1 MIYLLI
7 VNVSLIISFALYRL
21 IFRKLTFFQWNRV
34 YLIGMIF
41 FSLLAPIGIFIELPK
56 AEIIAY
62 SIPMVDLSGYME
74 IAINSPK
81 EQPIYLIDILTY
93 VYWVG
98 AAIAFILLLF
108 RVIKLVRAL
117 QDEHDYLS
125 FSFFNKIIIGES
137 IKEKSSIE
145 SHERVHVDQGH
156 SYDLLV
162 MELLKI
168 FNWFN
173 PVLYF
178 FQKELKFQH
187 ECIAD
192 EICSTDKVAYAEMLV
207 AHALQVDHL
216 PLTHEF
222 SNHSFLK
229 KRIMMLF
236 KNKSARKKRLLY
248 TAVLPMLLLVAGSTL
263 VFNTTRAKDI
273 VSDVESSI
281 NQVEIA
287 APTKVLKEQD
297 EWFGKNIDIQLDTI
311 KSRKVA
317 DANQAKLD
325 AERVIAEQ
333 QMKGRD
339 SSLDSLNPNFNAIFT
354 AVEIVPQPEGG
365 MANFMNWVSTNY
377 AYPKEALDRKV
388 SGVIEISFVVEK
400 DGSLSEV
407 NVKRDLGYG
416 TKEAALELMKKAK
429 KWKPGIQNRRI
440 VRVAYTLPIRLNLS
454 DGKENQVMRG
464 KPTGS
469 PVLGAEGLE
478 KWFIQNFKFPRKV
491 TKEDLDPVIQAY
503 LTINADGS
511 IESVL
516 TNSDLGPAFSKEAA
530 SLLEKSKWIPALK
543 DGKPV
548 ESIGLFRIKFT
559 PEGGYVKNYTRVDV
573 NSEPV
578 GGMIAYRDYVMKHY
592 APNSTGEDGNV
603 VIQFMV
609 EKDGELSNFKV
620 VNTPD
625 TKAAQE
631 LVKLLQRGTK
641 WRPGILDGSPI
652 KNQYEL
658 TLRVMKMNGDLYNV
672 YRWEGV
678 KVQKI
683 KS

>member
-81 EQPIYLIDILTY
+81 EQPISLIDILTY
-93 VYWVG
+93 VYWLGV
-98 AAIAFILLLF
+98 AIAFTLLLF
-108 RVIKLVRAL
+108 RVILLVRAL
-117 QDEHDYLS
+117 RDEHDYLS

-173 PVLYF
+173 PILYF

-248 TAVLPMLLLVAGSTL
+248 TAVLPMLLVVVGSTL

-287 APTKVLKEQD
+287 GAKDVATDLEKLMEANETSKSKLTAIVEPIQPGIEGHIALNSEGGKLIQQD
-297 EWFGKNIDIQLDTI
+297 TT
-311 KSRKVA
+311 
-317 DANQAKLD
+317 
-325 AERVIAEQ
+325 
-333 QMKGRD
+333 
-339 SSLDSLNPNFNAIFT
+339 NPMANAIFT
-354 AVEIVPQPEGG
+354 EVEIIPEPVGG
-365 MANFMNWVSTNY
+365 MRKFMTWVSNNY
-377 AYPKEALDRKV
+377 DYPKAALENAV
-388 SGVIEISFVVEK
+388 NGVIEISFVVER
-400 DGSLSEV
+400 DGSLTDLKIKKE
-407 NVKRDLGYG
+407 LGYG
-416 TKEAALELMKKAK
+416 TGEAALKLMRRAE
-429 KWKPGIQNRRI
+429 KWSSGVQNGRK

-454 DGKENQVMRG
+454 Q
-464 KPTGS
+464 
-469 PVLGAEGLE
+469 
-478 KWFIQNFKFPRKV
+478 
-491 TKEDLDPVIQAY
+491 
-503 LTINADGS
+503 
-511 IESVL
+511 
-516 TNSDLGPAFSKEAA
+516 
-530 SLLEKSKWIPALK
+530 
-543 DGKPV
+543 
-548 ESIGLFRIKFT
+548 
-559 PEGGYVKNYTRVDV
+559 
-573 NSEPV
+573 
-578 GGMIAYRDYVMKHY
+578 
-592 APNSTGEDGNV
+592 GED
-603 VIQFMV
+603 
-609 EKDGELSNFKV
+609 K
-620 VNTPD
+620 
-625 TKAAQE
+625 
-631 LVKLLQRGTK
+631 
-641 WRPGILDGSPI
+641 
-652 KNQYEL
+652 
-658 TLRVMKMNGDLYNV
+658 
-672 YRWEGV
+672 
-678 KVQKI
+678 
-683 KS
+683 

>member
-7 VNVSLIISFALYRL
+7 VNVSLIISFALYKL
-21 IFRKLTFFQWNRV
+21 IFQKLTFFQWNRV
-34 YLIGMIF
+34 YLIGMII

-81 EQPIYLIDILTY
+81 EQPIYLIDILSY

-98 AAIAFILLLF
+98 VAIAFTLLLF
-108 RVIKLVRAL
+108 RVMKLVRAL
-117 QDEHDYLS
+117 RDEHDYLS

-137 IKEKSSIE
+137 IKEKSNIE

-248 TAVLPMLLLVAGSTL
+248 TAVLPMLLVVAGSTL
-263 VFNTTRAKDI
+263 AFNTTRAKDI

-287 APTKVLKEQD
+287 GAKDVATDLEKLMVANETPKPKLTAIVEPIQPGIEGNIALNGEGAGLIQQD
-297 EWFGKNIDIQLDTI
+297 TT
-311 KSRKVA
+311 SPRK
-317 DANQAKLD
+317 
-325 AERVIAEQ
+325 
-333 QMKGRD
+333 GT
-339 SSLDSLNPNFNAIFT
+339 IFT
-354 AVEIVPQPEGG
+354 EVEVIPEPVGG
-365 MANFMNWVSTNY
+365 MRKFMTWVSDNY
-377 AYPKEALDRKV
+377 DYPKAALENTV
-388 SGVIEISFVVEK
+388 NGVIEISFIVEQ
-400 DGSLSEV
+400 DGSLTDF
-407 NVKRDLGYG
+407 KITKDLGYG
-416 TKEAALELMKKAK
+416 TGEAALKLLRSAE
-429 KWKPGIQNRRI
+429 KWSPGVQNGRK

-454 DGKENQVMRG
+454 QGEDKSAKAKKTVATPKLGIDGLSNWF
-464 KPTGS
+464 
-469 PVLGAEGLE
+469 AE
-478 KWFIQNFKFPRKV
+478 NFKMPRAISNK
-491 TKEDLDPVIQAY
+491 DADPVIESFFI
-503 LTINADGS
+503 INSDGS
-511 IESVL
+511 IKSLIVG
-516 TNSDLGPAFSKEAA
+516 SDLGQEFRDRASK
-530 SLLEKSKWIPALK
+530 LLSQTKWEPGLEN
-543 DGKPV
+543 GRPV
-548 ESIGLFRIKFT
+548 ESKAAFYFKFK
-559 PEGGYVKNYTRVDV
+559 PDGGYVENYTRVDV
-573 NSEPV
+573 TSEPI
-578 GGMIAYRDYVMKHY
+578 GGMTALRDYVIKNFN
-592 APNSTGEDGNV
+592 PNSTGEDGNV
-603 VIQFMV
+603 VVQFVV
-609 EKDGELSNFKV
+609 EKNGQLNNFKV
-620 VNTPD
+620 ISTPS
-625 TKAAQE
+625 TKAGDE
-631 LVKLLQRGTK
+631 LVRLLRFGTK
-641 WRPGILDGSPI
+641 WKPGILDGSPI

-658 TLRVMKMNGDLYNV
+658 TLRVMKMNADLYNV

>member
-81 EQPIYLIDILTY
+81 EQPISLIDILTY
-93 VYWVG
+93 VYWLGV
-98 AAIAFILLLF
+98 AIAFTLLLF
-108 RVIKLVRAL
+108 RVILLVRAL
-117 QDEHDYLS
+117 RDEHDYLS

-173 PVLYF
+173 PILYF

-248 TAVLPMLLLVAGSTL
+248 TAVLPMLLVVVGSTL

-287 APTKVLKEQD
+287 GAKDVATDLEKLMEANETPKSKLTAIVEPIQPGIEGHIALNSEGGKLIQQD
-297 EWFGKNIDIQLDTI
+297 TT
-311 KSRKVA
+311 
-317 DANQAKLD
+317 
-325 AERVIAEQ
+325 
-333 QMKGRD
+333 
-339 SSLDSLNPNFNAIFT
+339 NPMANAIFT
-354 AVEIVPQPEGG
+354 EVEVIPEPVGG
-365 MANFMNWVSTNY
+365 MRKFMTWVSNNY
-377 AYPKEALDRKV
+377 DYPKAALENAV
-388 SGVIEISFVVEK
+388 NGVIEISFVVER
-400 DGSLSEV
+400 DGSLTDLKIKKE
-407 NVKRDLGYG
+407 LGYG
-416 TKEAALELMKKAK
+416 TGEAALKLMRRAE
-429 KWKPGIQNRRI
+429 KWSSGVQNGRK

-454 DGKENQVMRG
+454 QGEDKPNKSGKVWAEP
-464 KPTGS
+464 K
-469 PVLGAEGLE
+469 LGYEGLRT
-478 KWFIQNFKFPRKV
+478 WFAKNFKMPRSISNK
-491 TKEDLDPVIQAY
+491 DIDPI
-503 LTINADGS
+503 
-511 IESVL
+511 IESVFTINPDGTIKSL
-516 TNSDLGPAFSKEAA
+516 IVSTDLGKEFRDQATK
-530 SLLEKSKWIPALK
+530 LLSQSKWDPVLEN
-543 DGKPV
+543 GVPV
-548 ESIGLFRIKFT
+548 ESKAAFYFKFK
-559 PEGGYVKNYTRVDV
+559 PDGEYVKNYTRVDV
-573 NSEPV
+573 TSEPI
-578 GGMIAYRDYVMKHY
+578 GGMIALRDYVMKNFN
-592 APNSTGEDGNV
+592 PNSTGEDGNV
-603 VIQFMV
+603 VVQFVV
-609 EKDGELSNFKV
+609 EKNGQLNNFKV
-620 VNTPD
+620 ISTPS
-625 TKAAQE
+625 TKAGDE
-631 LVKLLQRGTK
+631 LVRLLQRGAK
-641 WRPGILDGSPI
+641 WKPGILDGSPI

-658 TLRVMKMNGDLYNV
+658 TLRVMKRNADLYNV

>member
-137 IKEKSSIE
+137 IREKSSIE

-287 APTKVLKEQD
+287 GAKDVATDLEKLMEASESPEPKLTAVAGPIQPGIEGHIALNSEGGKLIQQD
-297 EWFGKNIDIQLDTI
+297 TT
-311 KSRKVA
+311 
-317 DANQAKLD
+317 
-325 AERVIAEQ
+325 
-333 QMKGRD
+333 
-339 SSLDSLNPNFNAIFT
+339 NPMANAIFT
-354 AVEIVPQPEGG
+354 EVEVIPEPVGG
-365 MANFMNWVSTNY
+365 MRKFMTWVSNNY
-377 AYPKEALDRKV
+377 DYPKAALENAV
-388 SGVIEISFVVEK
+388 NGVIEISFVVER
-400 DGSLSEV
+400 DGSLTDFKIKKE
-407 NVKRDLGYG
+407 LGYG
-416 TKEAALELMKKAK
+416 TGEAALKLMRSAE
-429 KWKPGIQNRRI
+429 KWSPGVQNGRK

-454 DGKENQVMRG
+454 QGEDKSNKSGKVWAEP
-464 KPTGS
+464 K
-469 PVLGAEGLE
+469 LGYEGLRS
-478 KWFIQNFKFPRKV
+478 WFAQNFKMPRKLSS
-491 TKEDLDPVIQAY
+491 EDVDPVI
-503 LTINADGS
+503 
-511 IESVL
+511 ESVFIINPNGTIKSL
-516 TNSDLGPAFSKEAA
+516 IVSTDLGKEFRDQATK
-530 SLLEKSKWIPALK
+530 LLSQSKWNPVLEN
-543 DGKPV
+543 GVPV
-548 ESIGLFRIKFT
+548 ESKAAFYFKFK
-559 PEGGYVKNYTRVDV
+559 PGGEYVKNYSRVDV
-573 NSEPV
+573 SSEPI
-578 GGMIAYRDYVMKHY
+578 GGMTALRDYVMKNFN
-592 APNSTGEDGNV
+592 PNSTGEDGNV